1 MSTICK
7 DKNYDLI
14 ITGRESIDY
23 NGGMVG
29 GILATLCEIPYLAN
43 CIHLEIDGNKVDLQR
58 EIDGGKESLKA
69 SLPVVIG
76 AQKGLVEEK
85 DLIIPNMRGI
95 MQARQKPLEV
105 ISPNEIKPATEILT
119 FKKPDEK
126 GPVKL
131 VDSDNIDELI
141 KLLEN
146 EAKVL

>member
-1 MSTICK
+1 
-7 DKNYDLI
+7 
-14 ITGRESIDY
+14 
-23 NGGMVG
+23 MVG
-29 GILATLCEIPYLAN
+29 GILATLCEMPYLAN
-43 CIHLEIDGNKVDLQR
+43 CIHLEINGKNVDLQR

-119 FKKPDEK
+119 YKKPDEK
-126 GPVKL
+126 GTVKL

>member
-29 GILATLCEIPYLAN
+29 GILATLCEMPYLAN
-43 CIHLEIDGNKVDLQR
+43 CIHLEIDGKNVDLQR

-76 AQKGLVEEK
+76 AQKGLVEERSYNTK
-85 DLIIPNMRGI
+85 YAWNNASASKTTRSN
-95 MQARQKPLEV
+95 
-105 ISPNEIKPATEILT
+105 ISK
-119 FKKPDEK
+119 
-126 GPVKL
+126 
-131 VDSDNIDELI
+131 
-141 KLLEN
+141 
-146 EAKVL
+146 